1 MADDPGAQSRIP
13 LKTRLIWFFS
23 LVPPLFL
30 LDLAS
35 KRIVLRH
42 MEPYGPTVELI
53 EGIARLR
60 FIYNEGIVFG
70 INPSFFSI
78 GALAVFSVLVA
89 LLMTLYLLFARLDD
103 KPTLA
108 ALCLIVGGACG
119 NLYDRVAWGR
129 VVDFIEIGIGE
140 LTWPVFNVAD
150 MAVTVG
156 ALLLAWR
163 MLAAGKSEGGEAQR
177 ENSPPDSRPA

>member
-1 MADDPGAQSRIP
+1 MAPDNGLESRIS
-13 LKTRLIWFFS
+13 LRTRLIWFIS

-35 KRIVLRH
+35 KRLVLKY

-60 FIYNEGIVFG
+60 FIYNEGIAFG
-70 INPSFFSI
+70 INPSFF
-78 GALAVFSVLVA
+78 GTNMLAVFSVLVA
-89 LLMTLYLLFARLDD
+89 LLMTGYLLFAWLAD
-103 KPTLA
+103 KHTLA

-119 NLYDRVAWGR
+119 NLYDRIAWGR
-129 VVDFIEIGIGE
+129 VVDFMEIGIGE
-140 LTWPVFNVAD
+140 MTWPVFNVAD
-150 MAVTVG
+150 VAVTVG

-163 MLAAGKSEGGEAQR
+163 MFTADKTSRAAQQNNAAGSE
-177 ENSPPDSRPA
+177 

>member
-1 MADDPGAQSRIP
+1 MENDCGAESRIA
-13 LKTRLIWFFS
+13 LRTRLIWFFS

-35 KRIVLRH
+35 KRIVLGY
-42 MEPYGPTVELI
+42 MQPYGPTVELI

-60 FIYNEGIVFG
+60 FIYNDGIAFG
-70 INPSFFSI
+70 INPSFLST
-78 GALAVFSVLVA
+78 GTLAVFSVLVA
-89 LLMTLYLLFARLDD
+89 LLMTGYILFAWLDD

-108 ALCLIVGGACG
+108 ALCMIVGGACG
-119 NLYDRVAWGR
+119 NLYDRLAWGR

-150 MAVTVG
+150 MAVTTG

-163 MLAAGKSEGGEAQR
+163 MLTAGKTGPKTTEQQTAAS
-177 ENSPPDSRPA
+177 DSA